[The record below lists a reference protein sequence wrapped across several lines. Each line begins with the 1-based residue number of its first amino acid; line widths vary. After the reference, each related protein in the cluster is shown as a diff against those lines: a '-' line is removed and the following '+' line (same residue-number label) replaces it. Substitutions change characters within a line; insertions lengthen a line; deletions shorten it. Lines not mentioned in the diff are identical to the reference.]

1 MLRDL
6 RSRCKEEWPAYVSR
20 CGSDLPRPILFFV
33 AAKKNGFACRTSL
46 PLGCIDSWFQSQT
59 WESMQGF
66 PRKRH
71 PSCSDSWFEGV
82 NLGITAGFHPE
93 TSSIVHRFLISG
105 PDLGVDASFAGF
117 LAARRGG
124 FAQSL
129 RSFAGSLAAR
139 RGGPCKDG
147 IYQGVARPGGPLF
160 RFVGSG
166 LVKASFRRP
175 GPPKRNQHRLCDA
188 DSLIISALRWVRD
201 SNPRSDRSL
210 TCFRGRLLQPL
221 GQLTLDR
228 QISYKFLKYQS
239 CRGNAFNFSNLAIYF
254 IQSLEELQFRKWWIL
269 INPKTFVS

>member
-1 MLRDL
+1 MWKNKTCSVRSNWCHRAGVKILIVWVSRRYIFVLCAVICSGGWNSNKSSALQLGHPSTRGPWDL

-20 CGSDLPRPILFFV
+20 GGNDLPRPILIFV
-33 AAKKNGFACRTSL
+33 AAKKNGFACRPSL
-46 PLGCIDSWFQSQT
+46 PRGCIDSWFQAQT

-66 PRKRH
+66 PRLCPPVLWVMPRESKL
-71 PSCSDSWFEGV
+71 S
-82 NLGITAGFHPE
+82 TAW
-93 TSSIVHRFLISG
+93 
-105 PDLGVDASFAGF
+105 
-117 LAARRGG
+117 
-124 FAQSL
+124 
-129 RSFAGSLAAR
+129 
-139 RGGPCKDG
+139 
-147 IYQGVARPGGPLF
+147 Y
-160 RFVGSG
+160 
-166 LVKASFRRP
+166 
-175 GPPKRNQHRLCDA
+175 PKRNQHRVCDA
-188 DSLIISALRWVRD
+188 DSLIIWVLRWVRD